1 LSAGEC
7 SSEEV
12 EMIWYGVLEEPNI
25 NMAEDKE
32 EKEDHDEK

>member
-1 LSAGEC
+1 
-7 SSEEV
+7 
-12 EMIWYGVLEEPNI
+12 MIWYGVLEEPNI